1 MKKIIT
7 SIVICVFGLN
17 ILGQTITSTTPGEV
31 QLNDVLPITIST
43 DNGNFLQA
51 STSTFV
57 LTDGTQTLSPVSGT
71 LTIVNDNLLWATF
84 DFGAGWLY
92 EGQLLN
98 SQVSNDVDGVM
109 FSADAVLITGPN
121 TTVNFAESAITVDES
136 AGTVTATVNISDA
149 PVSAT
154 SVEVVLG
161 TSTATNGLDFIYT
174 SPTTVTFPAG
184 STASQTVTFTI
195 IDDGDDELLENIVLN
210 LENPTSG
217 TLLGGNSSYTI
228 SITDNDV
235 SPNPVITFDL
245 ASVTVNENV
254 GTVTV
259 NVAILSENG
268 NATSVDVV
276 LSSATATIGGD
287 FTYTSPT
294 TVTFPGGSST
304 AQAVFL
310 GIIDDAIVEGDENI
324 VLTLQNPT
332 NGATIGSNATATI
345 IITDNEPTSL
355 VENSLESI
363 VMFPN
368 PTSNGS
374 IAFKGIN
381 DPNIKIEISNIIGQ
395 VVHKNTLPTNGVI
408 NLTDVSKG
416 TYIVTLFNESDR
428 ISKKLIIE

>member
-149 PVSAT
+149 PASAT
-154 SVEVVLG
+154 SVEVDLG
-161 TSTATNGLDFIYT
+161 EASTARIWARFSLYITNYSYFSCRFYCFANSYFLYYWMME
-174 SPTTVTFPAG
+174 
-184 STASQTVTFTI
+184 
-195 IDDGDDELLENIVLN
+195 IDRDC
-210 LENPTSG
+210 SR
-217 TLLGGNSSYTI
+217 
-228 SITDNDV
+228 
-235 SPNPVITFDL
+235 
-245 ASVTVNENV
+245 
-254 GTVTV
+254 
-259 NVAILSENG
+259 
-268 NATSVDVV
+268 
-276 LSSATATIGGD
+276 
-287 FTYTSPT
+287 
-294 TVTFPGGSST
+294 
-304 AQAVFL
+304 
-310 GIIDDAIVEGDENI
+310 
-324 VLTLQNPT
+324 
-332 NGATIGSNATATI
+332 
-345 IITDNEPTSL
+345 TSL
-355 VENSLESI
+355 C
-363 VMFPN
+363 
-368 PTSNGS
+368 
-374 IAFKGIN
+374 
-381 DPNIKIEISNIIGQ
+381 
-395 VVHKNTLPTNGVI
+395 
-408 NLTDVSKG
+408 
-416 TYIVTLFNESDR
+416 
-428 ISKKLIIE
+428 